1 MHRRDLPWHQKDANA
16 DVLQARPLCS
26 PSAPSPSISKD
37 TKPFVHNA
45 IFLFRTRS
53 VNKILSLLTSV
64 VLPCL
69 FFPPLSF
76 PSCLYLPGDI
86 SCVPSLLSSG
96 IFLLQG
102 IMASTFFSLLL
113 SSFSSW
119 SWLLSVLYSTSLTC
133 HVLVAISFALFSF
146 YLNFKPTNLFVA
158 FSFFCFCV
166 VLKFYCEIGLFVIF
180 QTRT

>member
-1 MHRRDLPWHQKDANA
+1 MVWRILKTAGFIFPDVKQMHRRDLPWHQKDANA

-26 PSAPSPSISKD
+26 PSAPSPSTSKD

-133 HVLVAISFALFSF
+133 HVLVAISFTLFF
-146 YLNFKPTNLFVA
+146 LFIWILNPQICL
-158 FSFFCFCV
+158 
-166 VLKFYCEIGLFVIF
+166 
-180 QTRT
+180 

>member
-26 PSAPSPSISKD
+26 PSAPSPSTSKD

-102 IMASTFFSLLL
+102 IMASTFFFPFAFIFLFLILTSVSALLDK
-113 SSFSSW
+113 S
-119 SWLLSVLYSTSLTC
+119 
-133 HVLVAISFALFSF
+133 
-146 YLNFKPTNLFVA
+146 NLPCSGSHF
-158 FSFFCFCV
+158 FCSFFF
-166 VLKFYCEIGLFVIF
+166 LSEF
-180 QTRT
+180 